1 MSSKLNLVTLIL
13 GITISF
19 SAFSQT
25 APFNISIEPVNIS
38 DLGGLQSFAFGQH
51 EGKWLII
58 GGRLDGLHRR
68 QPFAA
73 FDQAGH
79 NTQLFVIDPI
89 SLQKWSAPITSLSVS
104 LQEQLKSTNME
115 FYQEGDFLYLI
126 GGYGYSA
133 TAADHTTFSNLT
145 AIDVPTTIDAII
157 NNTSFVSNF
166 RQLTDNQFQVTGGSL
181 EKIIN
186 TFYLVGGQ
194 KFIGR
199 YNPMG
204 PNNGPGFIQ
213 EYTNQIRKFTIQD
226 NGVEL
231 TVNHLPT
238 ITDTNN
244 LHRRDYNVTA
254 QIMPDGSEGITAF
267 SGVFQKTV
275 NLPFLNCVNID
286 STSFAVNNAFT
297 QYYNHY
303 HCANFPIYSSV
314 NNEMNTVFFGG
325 IAQYYDSLGFLTQD
339 NEVPFVKTI
348 ARVERNADGTMSE
361 YKLAIEMPAY
371 LGAGSEFIPNET
383 LPSYPNGVI
392 KFDELIEDTT
402 LVGYIYGGISS
413 SAANIFFTN
422 DGTQSNAS
430 SQIFKV
436 LLIKNEA
443 LSAHKLNEQ
452 SKGTLQIKVL
462 PNPNDGNFVVKYNL
476 TKSCDVKFTLYS
488 EEGKKIE
495 DQLFKNLATGE
506 NTFSKYSRNIRK
518 GGTFILTI
526 ETEYEKATQKIIIQ
540 P

>member
-1 MSSKLNLVTLIL
+1 
-13 GITISF
+13 
-19 SAFSQT
+19 
-25 APFNISIEPVNIS
+25 
-38 DLGGLQSFAFGQH
+38 
-51 EGKWLII
+51 
-58 GGRLDGLHRR
+58 
-68 QPFAA
+68 
-73 FDQAGH
+73 
-79 NTQLFVIDPI
+79 
-89 SLQKWSAPITSLSVS
+89 
-104 LQEQLKSTNME
+104 ME

-133 TAADHTTFSNLT
+133 TAVDHTTFSNLT
-145 AIDVPTTIDAII
+145 AIDVPATIDAII

-166 RQLTDNQFQVTGGSL
+166 RQVTDDQFQVTGGRL
-181 EKIIN
+181 EKINN

-194 KFIGR
+194 KFVGR

-226 NGVEL
+226 NGIDL
-231 TVNHLPT
+231 IINHLPT

-244 LHRRDYNVTA
+244 LPRRDYNVTA
-254 QIMPDGSEGITAF
+254 QIFPDGSEGITAF

-286 STSFAVNNAFT
+286 STSFVVNNAFT

-303 HCANFPIYSSV
+303 HCANFPIYSSI

-348 ARVERNADGTMSE
+348 ARVERNTDGTMSE
-361 YKLAIEMPAY
+361 YKLPIEMPAY

-383 LPSYPNGVI
+383 LPSYANGVI
-392 KFDELIEDTT
+392 KFDELLEDTT

-443 LSAHKLNEQ
+443 LSTHKLNEQ

-476 TKSCDVKFTLYS
+476 TKSSDVKFTLYS

-495 DQLFKNLATGE
+495 DQLFKNLAAGE
-506 NTFSKYSRNIRK
+506 NTFPKYSRNIRK